1 MNRIVISDDALED
14 LDDCFWFYEVQDRG
28 LGDYFA
34 ACLRADIDGLK
45 ITGGIHR
52 MIYQDYRRSLSR
64 VFPHAIYYTLEA
76 GCVTVW
82 AVVDC
87 RHDPDWIRD
96 HLDRL
101 G

>member
-1 MNRIVISDDALED
+1 MKRIVISDDALVD
-14 LDDCFWFYEVQDRG
+14 LDDGFWFYEVQEAG

-34 ACLRADIDGLK
+34 ACLRDDIDGLK
-45 ITGGIHR
+45 LTGEIHR
-52 MIYQDYRRSLSR
+52 TLYEDYRRALSR

-76 GCVTVW
+76 ECVTVW

-87 RHDPDWIRD
+87 RRDPAWICA

-101 G
+101 A